1 MVGMYWDGGATIIPT
16 MVAALCIMVVSIAK
30 AFVFFKKVTQTVVH
44 DDHSHQKR
52 VSEIMVLLNMTVG
65 PSAAYI

>member
-44 DDHSHQKR
+44 DDHSHQK
-52 VSEIMVLLNMTVG
+52 G
-65 PSAAYI
+65 YPK